1 MSPALLDVNVLIA
14 LLDRRHVHNEAA
26 HGWFADAQANG
37 WATCPLTQNAV
48 LRILGQPR
56 YPNSPGP
63 PAVVAPLI
71 AALIRHPQHQ
81 FWPDGLSLLNQS
93 GVDSSRLLEAR
104 QLTDTYL
111 LALAVHHGGRLVSFD
126 RRLSCRAVAGGRDA
140 LTLIEATPS
149 AG

>member
-1 MSPALLDVNVLIA
+1 MSAALLDVNVLIA
-14 LLDRRHVHNEAA
+14 LLDRRHVHHEPA
-26 HGWFADAQANG
+26 HSWFAAEQAKG

-63 PAVVAPLI
+63 PAVVAPLM
-71 AALIRHPQHQ
+71 AELIRHPQHQ
-81 FWPDGLSLLNQS
+81 FWPDSLSLLGQS
-93 GVDSSRLLEAR
+93 SVDVSRLLDAS

-126 RRLSCRAVAGGRDA
+126 RRLSCQGVAGGREA
-140 LTLIEATPS
+140 LWLIEA
-149 AG
+149 

>member
-1 MSPALLDVNVLIA
+1 MSAALVDVNVLIA
-14 LLDRRHVHNEAA
+14 LLDRRHLHHDPA
-26 HGWFADAQANG
+26 HGWFAAEQAKG

-63 PAVVAPLI
+63 PAVVAPLV
-71 AALIRHPQHQ
+71 AELIRHPQHQ
-81 FWPDGLSLLNQS
+81 FWPDSLSLLGQS
-93 GVDSSRLLEAR
+93 SVDVSRLLDAS

-126 RRLSCRAVAGGRDA
+126 RRLSCQGVAGGREA
-140 LTLIEATPS
+140 LWLIEA
-149 AG
+149 